1 MSDVMKECKY
11 KKLQYVV
18 HFPEDFKKE
27 KEYPVILLLAG
38 AGSRG
43 DDISLV
49 RSSLLFP
56 AAENFHLNTVIF
68 APQCYADSWFDIFEQ
83 LIEFA
88 EYVIGGEYADEDRIY
103 LMGSS
108 MGGYAVW
115 QLAMSRPEW
124 FAAIVPICGGGMY
137 WNAARLKHMGVWAF
151 HGSEDPI
158 VLCEESRKMVNNINR
173 NGGDARLT
181 IWKDVG
187 HDSWGKTYQYM
198 QLYEWL
204 FRQRRREYQPE
215 KSAYDNPKE
224 FG

>member
-1 MSDVMKECKY
+1 MSDMMKACKY
-11 KKLQYVV
+11 RKLQYVV
-18 HFPEDFKKE
+18 HFPEDFAKDKK
-27 KEYPVILLLAG
+27 YPVILQLMG

-43 DDISLV
+43 DDINVV
-49 RSSLLFP
+49 RSSLLFT
-56 AAENFHLNTVIF
+56 AAESFHLNAVIF

-83 LIEFA
+83 LMDFVK
-88 EYVIGGEYADEDRIY
+88 YVIGRAYVDKDRIY

-151 HGSEDPI
+151 HGSEDPV
-158 VLCEESRKMVNNINR
+158 VLCEESRKMVDSINR

-181 IWKDVG
+181 IWEGVG
-187 HDSWGKTYQYM
+187 HDSWVRTYQCRE
-198 QLYEWL
+198 LYEWL
-204 FRQRRREYQPE
+204 FRQRRQECPPE
-215 KSAYDNPKE
+215 KSGYDDPEKY
-224 FG
+224 G